1 MDKRIELREEIKKLT
16 DIWYQIV
23 GLDHHKDRDCHWY
36 INEKW
41 SYGDYPTYEVC
52 HYGYIYSEVSITT
65 NSYEEAQVA
74 LIGVLKRAIKGEA
87 DWARKALKSTE
98 DYDSIGA
105 ENAEIIVG
113 ILAKLE
119 GSED

>member
-1 MDKRIELREEIKKLT
+1 MGERAELREEIKKLT

-65 NSYEEAQVA
+65 NSYEKAQKE
-74 LIGVLKRAIKGEA
+74 LIRVLKRAIKGEA
-87 DWARKALKSTE
+87 DWARKALKSNE
-98 DYDSIGA
+98 NYGADGA
-105 ENAEIIVG
+105 ELAKMVIG
-113 ILAKLE
+113 ILDKQE
-119 GSED
+119 GSEG